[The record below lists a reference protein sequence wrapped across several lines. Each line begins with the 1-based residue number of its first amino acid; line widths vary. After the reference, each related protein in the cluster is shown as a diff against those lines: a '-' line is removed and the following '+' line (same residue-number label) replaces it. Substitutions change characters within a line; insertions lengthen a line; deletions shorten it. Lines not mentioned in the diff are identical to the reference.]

1 MWHAAHRPLCPKVDM
16 KDRLVDLPLGLM
28 EKNEMLESVCGKYP
42 GRISACRFGVRS
54 IRPYTWT
61 GYGVNVPGSSKCAS
75 YKMTINVTV
84 AGDSVKAKFLQEGRT
99 ERHFEATKDAKGNF
113 QTAAMLGGGNA
124 IQVSGVINGPESKV
138 LLDGY
143 CKFGGPLLPK

>member
-1 MWHAAHRPLCPKVDM
+1 MLRVFAASTLAAC
-16 KDRLVDLPLGLM
+16 LLAG
-28 EKNEMLESVCGKYP
+28 
-42 GRISACRFGVRS
+42 SAYAQSGGYS
-54 IRPYTWT
+54 WT
-61 GYGVNVPGSSKCAS
+61 GMGVNVPGSSKCAS

-113 QTAAMLGGGNA
+113 QTSAMLGAGNA